1 MLFLILL
8 FPTEM
13 DRLMLVILMVTT
25 QLVLLLDQSK
35 WTVMELQDLSKSKV
49 WLIIFLKLSVQEFI
63 HHIEEVLLNFIHLI
77 YIPKLMDIQ
86 SIIIM
91 VVIYKEDVEVM
102 DQ

>member
-13 DRLMLVILMVTT
+13 DRLMLEILMETT
-25 QLVLLLDQSK
+25 QLVLLLAQSK
-35 WTVMELQDLSKSKV
+35 WTVMELQDLSKLLV

-63 HHIEEVLLNFIHLI
+63 HHIEEVLLDFIHLI
-77 YIPKLMDIQ
+77 CIPKLMDIQ
-86 SIIIM
+86 LIIIM

>member
-13 DRLMLVILMVTT
+13 DRLMLEILMETT
-25 QLVLLLDQSK
+25 QLVLLLAQSK
-35 WTVMELQDLSKSKV
+35 WTVMELQDLSKLLV

-77 YIPKLMDIQ
+77 CFLRSKEIQ
-86 SIIIM
+86 FIIIM
-91 VVIYKEDVEVM
+91 SLYKEDVEVM

>member
-13 DRLMLVILMVTT
+13 DRLMLEILMETT
-25 QLVLLLDQSK
+25 QLVLLLAQSK
-35 WTVMELQDLSKSKV
+35 WTVMELQDLSKLLV

-77 YIPKLMDIQ
+77 CIPKLMDIQ
-86 SIIIM
+86 LIIIM

>member
-13 DRLMLVILMVTT
+13 DRLMLDFLMVTT

-63 HHIEEVLLNFIHLI
+63 HHIEEVLLDFIHLI

>member
-13 DRLMLVILMVTT
+13 DRLMLEILMETI
-25 QLVLLLDQSK
+25 QLVLLLAQSK
-35 WTVMELQDLSKSKV
+35 WTVMELQDLSKLLV

-63 HHIEEVLLNFIHLI
+63 HHIEEVLLDFIHLI
-77 YIPKLMDIQ
+77 CFLRLMDIQ
-86 SIIIM
+86 LIIIM

>member
-13 DRLMLVILMVTT
+13 DRLMLEILMETT
-25 QLVLLLDQSK
+25 QLVLLLAQSK
-35 WTVMELQDLSKSKV
+35 WTVMELQDLSKLLV

-77 YIPKLMDIQ
+77 CIPKLMDIQ
-86 SIIIM
+86 LIIIM

-102 DQ
+102 DH

>member
-13 DRLMLVILMVTT
+13 DRLMLEILMVTT

-77 YIPKLMDIQ
+77 CIPKLMDIQ

>member
-13 DRLMLVILMVTT
+13 DRLMLEILMVTT

-86 SIIIM
+86 FIIIM
-91 VVIYKEDVEVM
+91 SLYKEDVEVM
-102 DQ
+102 DH

>member
-1 MLFLILL
+1 M
-8 FPTEM
+8 EM
-13 DRLMLVILMVTT
+13 DRLMLETLLETT
-25 QLVLLLDQSK
+25 QLVLLLVQSR
-35 WTVMELQDLSKSKV
+35 WTVMELQDLLQLKV

-63 HHIEEVLLNFIHLI
+63 HHLEEVLLDFIHLI
-77 YIPKLMDIQ
+77 CNPKLMDIQ

>member
-13 DRLMLVILMVTT
+13 DRLMLEILMVTT

>member
-13 DRLMLVILMVTT
+13 DRLMLEILMVTT

-49 WLIIFLKLSVQEFI
+49 WLIIFLKLSVREFI

-86 SIIIM
+86 FIIIM
-91 VVIYKEDVEVM
+91 SLYKEDVEVM

>member
-13 DRLMLVILMVTT
+13 DRLMLEILMVTT

-63 HHIEEVLLNFIHLI
+63 HHIEEVLLDFIHLI

>member
-13 DRLMLVILMVTT
+13 DRLMLEILMETT
-25 QLVLLLDQSK
+25 QLVLLLAQSK
-35 WTVMELQDLSKSKV
+35 WTVMELQDLSKLLV

-63 HHIEEVLLNFIHLI
+63 HHIEEVLLDFIHLI
-77 YIPKLMDIQ
+77 CIPKLMDIQ
-86 SIIIM
+86 LIIIM

-102 DQ
+102 DH

>member
-13 DRLMLVILMVTT
+13 DRLMLEILMVTT

-86 SIIIM
+86 FIIIM
-91 VVIYKEDVEVM
+91 SLNKEDVEVM
-102 DQ
+102 DH

>member
-13 DRLMLVILMVTT
+13 DRLMLEILMETI
-25 QLVLLLDQSK
+25 QLVLLLAQSK
-35 WTVMELQDLSKSKV
+35 WTVMELQDLSKLLV

-63 HHIEEVLLNFIHLI
+63 HHIEEVLLDFIHLI
-77 YIPKLMDIQ
+77 CIPKLMDIQ
-86 SIIIM
+86 LIIIM

>member
-1 MLFLILL
+1 M
-8 FPTEM
+8 EM
-13 DRLMLVILMVTT
+13 DRLMLEILMVTT

-86 SIIIM
+86 FIIIM
-91 VVIYKEDVEVM
+91 SLNKEDVEVM
-102 DQ
+102 DH